1 MTPRNFGQLVEY
13 NYTAKEMLTEGSC
26 DMRFKK
32 VLVSV
37 LLLSLWGGSMI
48 FADTVSQ
55 KIRVSVNGSNLNESG
70 IVVDGTTFLPIRQL
84 ADTFN
89 AFITWGDKQVNI
101 NKPNIHMMTM
111 SVTANGVYPF
121 QAVEKGSTVNFY
133 VLVHGDSLKT
143 PISAAKMEI
152 VDPGDAV
159 KELYYESDPENLS
172 VFQLRTKEQKY
183 KFGSEGEYKVRMYM
197 KPAKSNEWTLV
208 SEKLIFSK

>member
-1 MTPRNFGQLVEY
+1 MR
-13 NYTAKEMLTEGSC
+13 
-26 DMRFKK
+26 MRFKK

-37 LLLSLWGGSMI
+37 ILLSLWGGSMI

-55 KIRVSVNGSNLNESG
+55 KIKVTVNGSALNDSG
-70 IVVDGTTFLPIRQL
+70 IVVDGSTFLPIRQL

-89 AFITWGDKQVNI
+89 AFITWGDNKQVNI

-111 SVTANGVYPF
+111 SVSTNGVYPF
-121 QAVEKGSTVNFY
+121 QAVEKGSTVTFY
-133 VLVHGDSLKT
+133 VLVHGDSLNT
-143 PISAAKMEI
+143 SISAAKMEI
-152 VDPGDAV
+152 VDPAGSV
-159 KELYYESDPENLS
+159 KEIYYESEPENLS

-197 KPAKSNEWTLV
+197 KPAGGNEWTLV

>member
-1 MTPRNFGQLVEY
+1 MR
-13 NYTAKEMLTEGSC
+13 
-26 DMRFKK
+26 MRFRK
-32 VLVSV
+32 VLASV
-37 LLLSLWGGSMI
+37 ILLSLWGGSMI

-55 KIRVSVNGSNLNESG
+55 KIKVTVNGSALNDSG
-70 IVVDGTTFLPIRQL
+70 IVADGTTYLPIRQL

-89 AFITWGDKQVNI
+89 AFISWGDNKQVNI
-101 NKPNIHMMTM
+101 NRPNIHMMTM
-111 SVTANGVYPF
+111 NVAQNGSVYPF
-121 QAVEKGSTVNFY
+121 QAVEKGSTVTFY

-152 VDPGDAV
+152 VDPGDSV
-159 KELYYESDPENLS
+159 KEIYYESDPENLN

-197 KPAKSNEWTLV
+197 KPAGSEEWTLV

>member
-1 MTPRNFGQLVEY
+1 
-13 NYTAKEMLTEGSC
+13 
-26 DMRFKK
+26 MRFRK

-55 KIRVSVNGSNLNESG
+55 KIKVTVNGSNLGETG
-70 IVVDGTTFLPIRQL
+70 ITVDGTTYLPIRQL

-89 AFITWGDKQVNI
+89 AFITWGDNKQVNI

-111 SVTANGVYPF
+111 SVTANGIFPF
-121 QAVEKGSTVNFY
+121 QAVEKGSTVTFY
-133 VLVHGDSLKT
+133 VLVHGDSLST

-152 VDPGDAV
+152 IDPAGGV
-159 KELYYESDPENLS
+159 KELYSESNPENLN

-197 KPAKSNEWTLV
+197 QPAKSTEWTLI